1 MRTRLVVP
9 AVSLALIA
17 GVLVTLPAQGA
28 PATRTAAPEA
38 SARADGPANLTFRV
52 VLPYDREALLA
63 AARAVSS
70 PESRRFRDFVTL
82 REAAAMYGAKPAAR
96 SRLASWARAR
106 DMRVAF
112 DPTGLT
118 AQVTGSTATWE
129 REFGAAIEIMEGDP
143 SPRALSVFIP
153 DADDTQLVTS
163 ALPRS
168 LRGVAQHVYAVDNF
182 LGPSEPVPP
191 LPTPQIPTPP
201 PSPLNL
207 GSPFGPGIECIGPYT
222 GGLDARTFTYSP
234 RQLHTAYGTSELHR
248 QGMRGKGTKL
258 AILAL
263 GQAYAADAAA
273 YAAECFEYRM
283 PSVRVR
289 GGSGMPDRAIP
300 TSGFA
305 GIESDLD
312 IQTASAVLPDAGSIG
327 FVEVMYGAS
336 NVEPYLDAVTTA
348 LAELDPDVITVSYA
362 ECSIL
367 LKAIGQWDSRVFVD
381 DVFALAGLVGTSVFF
396 ASGDSGSSGCLHFG
410 IPDPDLDTSWPS
422 SSPWVTAVGGTR
434 IVLGEGNTRVREV
447 VWNDTTWNDESFGAG
462 GGGPTSGPRP
472 WYQPAVSS
480 KDRRM
485 VPDIVAHASGNPGWP
500 VAMTRE
506 QYAQYIGVDLP
517 PGTRVSMAP
526 VGGTSAA
533 TPFTAANVALIA
545 ARHGRLGFLNP
556 WLYSLAESRTYASA
570 FYDVRA
576 GTNQVVPVPGCCNAT
591 PGYDMASGLGAPVFP
606 EWLRQASR
614 R

>member
-1 MRTRLVVP
+1 MGIRLTVT
-9 AVSLALIA
+9 AASFALVA
-17 GVLVTLPAQGA
+17 GALVALPAQGA
-28 PATRTAAPEA
+28 PATDGAATQA
-38 SARADGPANLTFRV
+38 FGRADGPTDLTFRV
-52 VLPYDREALLA
+52 VLPYDRAALLS

-70 PESRRFRDFVTL
+70 PGSPRFRKFVTL
-82 REAAAMYGAKPAAR
+82 REAAAQYGATPSAR
-96 SRLASWARAR
+96 QRLTSWAKAR
-106 DMRVAF
+106 DMRVSF

-118 AQVTGSTATWE
+118 AQVTGPTATWE
-129 REFGAAIEIMEGDP
+129 REFGEQVQITGGAP
-143 SPRALSVFIP
+143 SPRAVSFFMP
-153 DADDTQLVTS
+153 NADDTGLLST

-168 LRGVAQHVYAVDNF
+168 LRGIAQHVFAVDNV
-182 LGPSEPVPP
+182 LGPQEPVPP

-207 GSPFGPGIECIGPYT
+207 GSPFGPGAECIGPYI

-234 RQLHTAYGTSELHR
+234 RQLHTAYGTSQLHR
-248 QGMRGKGTKL
+248 EGMRGKGTKL

-273 YAAECFEYRM
+273 YAADCFEYRM

-289 GGSGMPDRAIP
+289 GGSGMPDRAVP

-312 IQTASAVLPDAGSIG
+312 IQTASAVLPEAGSIG
-327 FVEVMYGAS
+327 FVEVMAGAS
-336 NVEPYLDAVTTA
+336 IVEPYLDAVSTA
-348 LAELDPDVITVSYA
+348 LATLDPDVITVSYGD
-362 ECSIL
+362 CSVV
-367 LKAIGQWDSRVFVD
+367 LKLVGEWDSRVYAED
-381 DVFALAGLVGTSVFF
+381 AFALAGLVGTSVLF
-396 ASGDSGSSGCLHFG
+396 AAGDSGSSGCLHGG
-410 IPDPDLDTSWPS
+410 IPDPRLDTSWPA

-447 VWNDTTWNDESFGAG
+447 VWNDTTWNDQSFGGG

-485 VPDIVAHASGNPGWP
+485 VPDVVAHASGNPGWP

-506 QYAQYIGVDLP
+506 QYAQFIGIDLP
-517 PGTRVSMAP
+517 PGAKVSMAP

-556 WLYSLAESRTYASA
+556 WLYSLAEGRAYSSM

-576 GTNQVVPVPGCCNAT
+576 GTNQVVPVPGCCNAWA
-591 PGYDMASGLGAPVFP
+591 GYDMASGLGAPVFP
-606 EWLRQASR
+606 EWLRQAAR

>member
-1 MRTRLVVP
+1 MKTRLTVT
-9 AVSLALIA
+9 AASLALVA
-17 GVLVTLPAQGA
+17 GAIVALPAQGA
-28 PATRTAAPEA
+28 PATDGAAVPA
-38 SARADGPANLTFRV
+38 SGRADGPADLTFRV
-52 VLPYDREALLA
+52 VLPYDRAALAA

-70 PESRRFRDFVTL
+70 PGSPRFRDFVTL
-82 REAAAMYGAKPAAR
+82 REAAAAYGAKPAAR
-96 SRLASWARAR
+96 SRLTSWARAR

-112 DPTGLT
+112 DATGLT
-118 AQVTGSTATWE
+118 AQVTGPTAAWE
-129 REFGAAIEIMEGDP
+129 REFGAAVQVTSGVP
-143 SPRALSVFIP
+143 SPRAVSFYIP
-153 DADDTQLVTS
+153 NADDTQMLAT

-168 LRGVAQHVYAVDNF
+168 LSGIAQHVYPVDNV
-182 LGPSEPVPP
+182 LGPDEPVPP
-191 LPTPQIPTPP
+191 LPTPVIPTPP

-207 GSPFGPGIECIGPYT
+207 GSPFGPGADCIGPYV

-234 RQLHTAYGTSELHR
+234 RQLHTAYGTSQLHR
-248 QGMRGKGTKL
+248 QGMRGKGTRL

-263 GQAYAADAAA
+263 GQAYAPDAAA

-283 PSVRVR
+283 PAVRVR
-289 GGSGMPDRAIP
+289 GGSGMPDRAVP

-312 IQTASAVLPDAGSIG
+312 VQTSAAVLPDAGSIG
-327 FVEVMYGAS
+327 FVEVMSGAS

-348 LAELDPDVITVSYA
+348 LSELDPDVITVSYG
-362 ECSIL
+362 ECSVF
-367 LKAIGQWDSRVFVD
+367 LKLVGEWDTRAYVE
-381 DVFALAGLVGTSVFF
+381 DVFALAGLVGTSVLF
-396 ASGDSGSSGCLHFG
+396 AAGDSGSSGCLHLG
-410 IPDPDLDTSWPS
+410 LPDPDLDTSWPA

-434 IVLGEGNTRVREV
+434 IVLGEGNARVREV
-447 VWNDTTWNDESFGAG
+447 VWNDTTWNDQSIGGG

-472 WYQPAVSS
+472 WYQPAVSA

-485 VPDIVAHASGNPGWP
+485 VPDVVAHASGNPGWP
-500 VAMTRE
+500 VAMTRA
-506 QYAQYIGVDLP
+506 QYAQFIGVDLP
-517 PGTRVSMAP
+517 PGAEVSMAP

-556 WLYSLAESRTYASA
+556 WLYSMAEGPTYASA
-570 FYDVRA
+570 FSDVRA

-606 EWLRQASR
+606 EWLRQAPR